1 LSCSIHELAKILGQK
16 YTELDLLPC
25 LERFLK
31 DKNIEI
37 KMAALK
43 NMHVFLNVVSPE
55 KRSSFIKYI
64 IQTFDETGKNE
75 WRLKQVL
82 A

>member
-1 LSCSIHELAKILGQK
+1 M
-16 YTELDLLPC
+16 PC

-31 DKNIEI
+31 DKVIDI

-43 NMHVFLNVVSPE
+43 NMHVFLKEVSPE
-55 KRSSFIKYI
+55 KRAPFMRYI
-64 IQTFDETGKNE
+64 IQTQEEAGKSE
-75 WRLKQVL
+75 WRLRLLL

>member
-1 LSCSIHELAKILGQK
+1 
-16 YTELDLLPC
+16 LDLLPC

-64 IQTFDETGKNE
+64 I
-75 WRLKQVL
+75 
-82 A
+82 